1 MSPERQPGPARSGH
15 PEHLFAP
22 LTAEAEK
29 ALQNLPG
36 LLRRAFPLRP
46 AMERELPNRIR
57 DLSLS
62 LTADREGGPRPGYL
76 SDPRELAA
84 YAWYFLPWNLLRLC
98 RLLPGLDLTL
108 PEDGLVCDLGT
119 GPLTLPL
126 ALWLSRPDLRRTRL
140 RFVCTDR
147 SRRALDL
154 GVRLFTEVAGF
165 DPTSRDAPWRMR
177 CLRGEYWQGL
187 VEGAHL
193 LAMVNVANEMVGTH
207 REPLADRMERLAGQ
221 LAGAL
226 AAEGRVLVIEPGTR
240 LGWRCLEGMRRA
252 FVEMGLGLTAPCP
265 HERPCPLAEGRGR
278 AWCHCILSPRGAPAW
293 LTSLSERAGLAKERL
308 SLSFLLVRAGAAPAA
323 SGLARVVSGPFALTD
338 VRGSAVYACSGAG
351 LLVLVAPDGRPPRS
365 GDLVPVVIPADAPV
379 DAKTGAPRVTLPSGP
394 GLPVRRDGEGSP
406 PRPPVARK
414 ASASRPGAGGPT
426 GRSAK
431 RTPVSPAGRPPGRKR
446 SRPGGVKGGLPPGRK
461 GSRPA

>member
-1 MSPERQPGPARSGH
+1 
-15 PEHLFAP
+15 
-22 LTAEAEK
+22 
-29 ALQNLPG
+29 
-36 LLRRAFPLRP
+36 
-46 AMERELPNRIR
+46 MERELPNRIR

-177 CLRGEYWQGL
+177 CIRGEYWQGL

-193 LAMVNVANEMVGTH
+193 LAMLDGDLPGFFSGVAAGKTPAPKALLVYDANPAYGLPETAAMRLETSLPSVKPLTPAHYVRQGGVG
-207 REPLADRMERLAGQ
+207 
-221 LAGAL
+221 
-226 AAEGRVLVIEPGTR
+226 LVIYEVNKEVAKSGVQVGDLFFPGYKQKSGQYACLFAFPDTIPAEAFKPR
-240 LGWRCLEGMRRA
+240 L
-252 FVEMGLGLTAPCP
+252 FVEDMPATRRFTAI
-265 HERPCPLAEGRGR
+265 A
-278 AWCHCILSPRGAPAW
+278 
-293 LTSLSERAGLAKERL
+293 TK
-308 SLSFLLVRAGAAPAA
+308 
-323 SGLARVVSGPFALTD
+323 
-338 VRGSAVYACSGAG
+338 
-351 LLVLVAPDGRPPRS
+351 
-365 GDLVPVVIPADAPV
+365 
-379 DAKTGAPRVTLPSGP
+379 
-394 GLPVRRDGEGSP
+394 
-406 PRPPVARK
+406 
-414 ASASRPGAGGPT
+414 
-426 GRSAK
+426 
-431 RTPVSPAGRPPGRKR
+431 AGRWKW
-446 SRPGGVKGGLPPGRK
+446 
-461 GSRPA
+461 